1 MKNSEKVQAFFDAYT
16 AHNVNEMLSLCS
28 QNSTFRYVP
37 LGEQGVGSIHEMA
50 AGMWQLYMDAFPDFS
65 TKVISMMEAQAGTIV
80 CETLNGGTQAKDVG
94 GIKNKGRKQYT
105 PHLFIFEFNQ
115 DGLIEKIAAFW
126 DNDTIYAQ
134 LGHTEKH
141 D

>member
-1 MKNSEKVQAFFDAYT
+1 MKYAETVQAFFDAYT
-16 AHNVNEMLSLCS
+16 AHAVQRMLALCS
-28 QNSTFRYVP
+28 PTATFRYVP
-37 LGEQGVGSIHEMA
+37 LGDSGVGLIHEMA
-50 AGMWQLYMDAFPDFS
+50 ASLWQLNMDAFPDFS
-65 TKVISMMEAQAGTIV
+65 AKVMSVIEGKDGTIV

-94 GIKNKGRKQYT
+94 NIKNKGRKQFS
-105 PHLFIFEFNQ
+105 PHLFIFTFNPE
-115 DGLIEKIAAFW
+115 GLIEKITAFW